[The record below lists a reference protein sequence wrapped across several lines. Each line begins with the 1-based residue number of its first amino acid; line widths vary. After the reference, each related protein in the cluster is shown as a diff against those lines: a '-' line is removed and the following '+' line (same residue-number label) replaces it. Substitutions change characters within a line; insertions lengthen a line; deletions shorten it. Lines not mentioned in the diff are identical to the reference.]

1 MKKFVITAAV
11 AAVLFSCGGGSTEKK
26 EETGATPAEPSKEEV
41 KPAASNPLEEK
52 ALALIGQSDC
62 VTCHKITEA
71 VTGPAYIDV
80 AKKYENTEANV
91 NMLVEKVLKGGKGN
105 WGEVPMLAHPALSK
119 EDATTMVQYILSL
132 KK

>member
-1 MKKFVITAAV
+1 MKRIFISAIVLTA
-11 AAVLFSCGGGSTEKK
+11 LFSCGGGGEKK
-26 EETGATPAEPSKEEV
+26 EEAATEPAV
-41 KPAASNPLEEK
+41 AATNPLEDK
-52 ALALIGQSDC
+52 AMAAIAKSDC
-62 VTCHKITEA
+62 LTCHKVNET
-71 VTGPAYIDV
+71 VTGPAYAEV

-105 WGEVPMLAHPALSK
+105 WGEVPMLAHPSLSK

>member
-1 MKKFVITAAV
+1 MKKFFISAAV
-11 AAVLFSCGGGSTEKK
+11 AAVLFSCGASSDSK
-26 EETGATPAEPSKEEV
+26 EATAADPAEAKAA
-41 KPAASNPLEEK
+41 PATNPLEDK

-62 VTCHKITEA
+62 ITCHKINES

-80 AKKYENTEANV
+80 ANKYDNTPANV
-91 NMLVEKVLKGGKGN
+91 EMLVEKVLKGGKGN

-119 EDATTMVQYILSL
+119 EDATIMVEYILSL